1 MRVMGLD
8 PGLGA
13 TGYGLVDS
21 DGQDLQPIAFG
32 VITTKPDC
40 ALAVRLFQ
48 LHQQLHELLVRF
60 SPNVVVIEQLFFGN
74 NSRTAIVVGQA
85 RGVLLLATA
94 ENNLPTAEYTP
105 IQVKQA
111 ITGYGQADK
120 RQMQKMVALLLKMN
134 EIPRPDDAADAL
146 AIAICYINS
155 TRIATMIQE
164 QGGSR

>member
-8 PGLGA
+8 PGLGT

-21 DGQDLQPIAFG
+21 NGQDLQAISFG
-32 VITTKPDC
+32 IITTRPDC
-40 ALAVRLFQ
+40 GLAIRLYQ

-60 SPNVVVIEQLFFGN
+60 SPDVVVIEQLFFGN
-74 NSRTAIVVGQA
+74 NARTAIAVGQA

-105 IQVKQA
+105 MQVKQA

-120 RQMQKMVALLLKMN
+120 RQMQKMVALLLSLN
-134 EIPRPDDAADAL
+134 ELPHPDDAADAL

-155 TRIATMIQE
+155 SRLATMIQD
-164 QGGSR
+164 QGGTR

>member
-1 MRVMGLD
+1 MGLD
-8 PGLGA
+8 PGLGT

-21 DGQDLQPIAFG
+21 DGHDLQAIAFG

-40 ALAVRLFQ
+40 IIATRLFQ

-60 SPNVVVIEQLFFGN
+60 SPDVVVIEQLFFGN

-94 ENNLPTAEYTP
+94 ESNLPTAEYTP
-105 IQVKQA
+105 MQIKQA

-120 RQMQKMVALLLKMN
+120 HQIQRMVALLLKLN

-155 TRIATMIQE
+155 SRLATMINE
-164 QGGSR
+164 QGGTL

>member
-1 MRVMGLD
+1 MGLD

-21 DGQDLQPIAFG
+21 DGQDLRSIAFG

-40 ALAVRLFQ
+40 VLAARLYQ

-60 SPNVVVIEQLFFGN
+60 SPDVVVIEQLFFGN

-105 IQVKQA
+105 MQVKQA

-120 RQMQKMVALLLKMN
+120 RQMQRMVALLLKLN
-134 EIPRPDDAADAL
+134 EIPHPDDAADAL

-155 TRIATMIQE
+155 TRMATLIQE
-164 QGGSR
+164 QGGAR

>member
-1 MRVMGLD
+1 MGLD
-8 PGLGA
+8 PGLGT

-21 DGQDLQPIAFG
+21 DGHDLQAIAFG

-40 ALAVRLFQ
+40 IIATRLFQ

-60 SPNVVVIEQLFFGN
+60 SPDVVVIEQLFFGN

-94 ENNLPTAEYTP
+94 ESNLPTAEYTP
-105 IQVKQA
+105 MQIKQA

-120 RQMQKMVALLLKMN
+120 QQIQRMVALLLKLN

-155 TRIATMIQE
+155 SRLATMIDE
-164 QGGSR
+164 QGGTL